1 MYAFVDETGNTGAN
15 LFDEKQ
21 PDFFTGAMI
30 TKTNFDII
38 QRNNIKKLCERHGIV
53 GIHASVIGP
62 DKVEDVADSLINILK
77 KSDARFFISRVEKRY
92 LLATKL
98 FDTFFDAGENPAA
111 SWLAYNV
118 RLMRLMLCL
127 KVSTI
132 ITDDIARKFWDML
145 MAKREAIAR
154 AMIPDICEALLAR
167 VPLIVDKRSQEI
179 ITQTLEWSRS
189 HPEALDIFIPGRQAK
204 NGHMPNMV
212 AFVNLMEGLEQY
224 SKRWGRPLKK
234 MVHDRQSQFEG
245 TLQEWH
251 RMHSN
256 ASPEPIKLI
265 GETVVLQKLHGS
277 QFEISASDASPGIQI
292 ADVVLWLF
300 RQMLNGKALGENSNK
315 LLQYAI
321 KKGWHNDFTFEGVNR
336 RAELAYENMMRKDI
350 SDEELERGK
359 QLVALKEEHR
369 LQAIKLYEQDGLMPY
384 ERDWTMTASLQEP
397 EGS

>member
-1 MYAFVDETGNTGAN
+1 
-15 LFDEKQ
+15 
-21 PDFFTGAMI
+21 
-30 TKTNFDII
+30 
-38 QRNNIKKLCERHGIV
+38 
-53 GIHASVIGP
+53 
-62 DKVEDVADSLINILK
+62 
-77 KSDARFFISRVEKRY
+77 
-92 LLATKL
+92 
-98 FDTFFDAGENPAA
+98 
-111 SWLAYNV
+111 
-118 RLMRLMLCL
+118 MRLMLCL
-127 KVSTI
+127 KFSTI

-145 MAKREAIAR
+145 LAKREATAR

-234 MVHDRQSQFEG
+234 MVPDRQSQFEG

-336 RAELAYENMMRKDI
+336 RAELAYENIMRKDI

-369 LQAIKLYEQDGLMPY
+369 LQAIKLYEHDGLMPY